1 MKTLAT
7 ILVILMTFN
16 VNSQVPYDKLY
27 SKIWTMVFTK
37 TKITVL
43 PVNDDAFDLSKT
55 KNVMSKIDTNKIK
68 QYLLKSFNEFRN
80 DYGVKSVTESD
91 SLSKSCEL
99 YSRKIITNFKH
110 ENITKGCE
118 CIAKVSYALFSNVKP
133 TDGDINK
140 IIADSVF
147 DHFVGS
153 IGHMT
158 FLLGDYDVWGFG
170 LTFKPGLIST
180 VFRGVK

>member
-1 MKTLAT
+1 
-7 ILVILMTFN
+7 
-16 VNSQVPYDKLY
+16 
-27 SKIWTMVFTK
+27 
-37 TKITVL
+37 
-43 PVNDDAFDLSKT
+43 
-55 KNVMSKIDTNKIK
+55 MSKIDTNKIK
-68 QYLLKSFNEFRN
+68 KYLLPSFNEFRK
-80 DYGVKSVTESD
+80 DYGLKSVVESD

-99 YSRKIITNFKH
+99 YSQKIITDFKH
-110 ENITKGCE
+110 ENITKGFE
-118 CIAKVSYALFSNVKP
+118 CIAKVGYVLFSNVKP

-170 LTFKPGLIST
+170 LTFKQGIIST
-180 VFRGVK
+180 VFRGIK